1 MIHDM
6 LVPYL
11 WANKIMA
18 TMKNAPQLAP
28 SLPEDVRALLVVAN
42 AEYQWSQFS
51 MCWMVKFKRPSTENA
66 YHAVLVGHD
75 EHNTLEKWADLCVK
89 IREQMAVEYG

>member
-1 MIHDM
+1 
-6 LVPYL
+6 
-11 WANKIMA
+11 
-18 TMKNAPQLAP
+18 
-28 SLPEDVRALLVVAN
+28 
-42 AEYQWSQFS
+42 